1 MSDIDDQIDLLIE
14 RLRQLPLPDEIV
26 NLNINN
32 QVQVENNLINI
43 PVEMA
48 NQFQE
53 FYLKTIPEFD
63 GNPAN
68 VATFLSSCNLVM
80 NQFYDRNNPN
90 LYLNHFLL
98 NFVQSKLTGQARAI
112 VSTKNITSWED
123 LKNVIAS
130 NFTDQRDDT
139 SLLSELLTLKQRT
152 NEDAMSFS
160 NRCRQIEQLLI
171 SNLNIN
177 EADENTRLVKRQ
189 IYTQQ
194 TLKAFLGGLRN
205 PLGMVVRSTNPANI
219 EAALKFIISEEN
231 YQYRDSFSNKSKNQS
246 PHNNNY
252 NQQKF
257 FERSHVPKFQPV
269 QFQRPFSNFNA
280 PRPQYNP
287 PRPFPFR
294 SDIPAV
300 PHWRFQQP
308 FRQNNFPRQFN
319 PPSAR
324 VNYPQPMEVDPSTR
338 TRTSRNN
345 PPRSHNTRIPRKLD
359 FISEELHNIDHMS
372 PSEQYDAQSGNF
384 CRAGPSSETQ

>member
-1 MSDIDDQIDLLIE
+1 MSDVDAQIDLLIE
-14 RLRQLPLPDEIV
+14 RLRQLPLPDEVV
-26 NLNINN
+26 NDNQIN
-32 QVQVENNLINI
+32 VEDNLIDI

-63 GNPAN
+63 GNPAT

-80 NQFYDRNNPN
+80 NQFYQPNNPN

-98 NFVQSKLTGQARAI
+98 NFVQSKLIGQARAI

-139 SLLSELLTLKQRT
+139 SLLSELLTLKQRG

-177 EADENTRLVKRQ
+177 EADENTRIVKRQ

-205 PLGMVVRSTNPANI
+205 PLGMVVRSTNPATI

-231 YQYRDSFSNKSKNQS
+231 YQYRDSFSNKPKNQG
-246 PHNNNY
+246 PHTNNNSHQ
-252 NQQKF
+252 NKF
-257 FERSHVPKFQPV
+257 FERSHVPQFQPV
-269 QFQRPFSNFNA
+269 QFQRPFPNFNF
-280 PRPQYNP
+280 PKPQFNP

-300 PHWRFQQP
+300 PHWRLQQP
-308 FRQNNFPRQFN
+308 FRQNNFQR

-338 TRTSRNN
+338 TRASRNSIPNRSNNIRN
-345 PPRSHNTRIPRKLD
+345 PNPRRLD
-359 FISEELHNIDHMS
+359 FISEELHNMNHMS
-372 PSEQYDAQSGNF
+372 PSEQYDAQTANF
-384 CRAGPSSETQ
+384 PRPGVSTEMD